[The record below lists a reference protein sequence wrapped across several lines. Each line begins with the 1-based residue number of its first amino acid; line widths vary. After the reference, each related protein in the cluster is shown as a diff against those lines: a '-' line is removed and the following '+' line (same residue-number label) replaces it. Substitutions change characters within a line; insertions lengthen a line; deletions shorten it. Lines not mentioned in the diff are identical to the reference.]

1 MKSIFPLMTMALI
14 FSGCSVSSDDFY
26 ASARDKLAPAIIE
39 IALDEYQS
47 QTFNEQSV
55 FFLPSFKLNK
65 ANFKNCD
72 SVFGIPREKI
82 KYLPFSEK
90 GYYLLPSFDQK
101 TGLKPYVNCVLK
113 EFNKSPVPKDQAD
126 KFIESIAGA
135 RIKASVEINQKIVEI
150 TQDNILTFG
159 ELIGLYNLLNSQ
171 AYDGTTARLKEALT
185 SKATK

>member
-26 ASARDKLAPAIIE
+26 ASARDKLAPRIIE

-47 QTFNEQSV
+47 QTFQVQSD
-55 FFLPSFKLNK
+55 FYLPPFNSNK

-72 SVFGIPREKI
+72 SDFGIPREKI
-82 KYLPFSEK
+82 KYLPFSEN

-101 TGLKPYVNCVLK
+101 TGLKQYVNCALK
-113 EFNKSPVPKDQAD
+113 EFNLSPVPKDQAE

-159 ELIGLYNLLNSQ
+159 EMIELYKLLNSQ
-171 AYDGTTARLKEALT
+171 STDGTTARLKEAFT
-185 SKATK
+185 SKATQ